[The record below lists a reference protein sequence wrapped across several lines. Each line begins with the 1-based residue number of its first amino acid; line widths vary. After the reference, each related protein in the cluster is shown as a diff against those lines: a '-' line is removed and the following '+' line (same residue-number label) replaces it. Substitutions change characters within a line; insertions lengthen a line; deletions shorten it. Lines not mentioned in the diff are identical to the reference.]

1 MSAPFDRAALL
12 AAMQLTHAAR
22 PRPVTV
28 PGWPT
33 CFVRVLSADDIDAA
47 LADRASNETAGQPNK
62 HRLAKA
68 AARVLCDD
76 TGALIFSPDNPDDLA
91 FLGGQSW
98 DCLSVIVS
106 AGNKHNELGEADA
119 KNA

>member
-12 AAMQLTHAAR
+12 AAMQLTQAAR

-33 CFVRVLSADDIDAA
+33 CYVRVLSADDIDAA
-47 LADRASNETAGQPNK
+47 LADRASDEAAGQPSK

-76 TGALIFSPDNPDDLA
+76 TGALVFNPNSPEDLA

-98 DCLSVIVS
+98 ECLRVIVN
-106 AGNKHNELGEADA
+106 AGDKHNELGEADA